1 MSMRLEVGG
10 KDMSDKWWQ
19 FALLGVALLLIG
31 LYVLSHLT
39 AATIASA
46 IVFGA
51 ALLVGGG
58 IQIWH
63 AFSTRQW
70 GGFLFNLL
78 LGVLYAICG
87 GVLIANPVAASF
99 ALTLV
104 FAAFLIASGIMRFML
119 AWRYWHVLGWV
130 LVLSGAV
137 AVLAGGVILSGWP
150 ASGLWVL
157 GLILGIDIVMYGVWW
172 LAFAFALRRGKPA

>member
-1 MSMRLEVGG
+1 MSMHLEIDS
-10 KDMSDKWWQ
+10 KELADKWWQ
-19 FALLGVALLLIG
+19 FALLGVGLLLIG

-46 IVFGA
+46 IFFGA
-51 ALLVGGG
+51 ALLIGGG
-58 IQIWH
+58 IQIWQ

-87 GVLIANPVAASF
+87 VVLIVNPVAASY

-104 FAAFLIASGIMRFML
+104 FAAVLVASGIMRFML

-130 LVLSGAV
+130 LVLSGVV
-137 AVLAGGVILSGWP
+137 AILAGAIILSGWP
-150 ASGLWVL
+150 SSGLWVL

-172 LAFAFALRRGKPA
+172 LVFAFALRRGRQA

>member
-1 MSMRLEVGG
+1 MRTRLEIGS
-10 KDMSDKWWQ
+10 KDLADKWWQ
-19 FALLGVALLLIG
+19 FALLGVGLLLIG
-31 LYVLSHLT
+31 FYVLSHLT
-39 AATIASA
+39 AATIATA
-46 IVFGA
+46 IFFGA

-58 IQIWH
+58 IQIWQ

-87 GVLIANPVAASF
+87 GVLIVNPLAASY

-104 FAAFLIASGIMRFML
+104 FASVLIASGIMRFML
-119 AWRYWHVLGWV
+119 AWRYWQVLGWM

-137 AVLAGGVILSGWP
+137 AILAGTIVLSGWP

-172 LAFAFALRRGKPA
+172 LAFAFALRRDKPA